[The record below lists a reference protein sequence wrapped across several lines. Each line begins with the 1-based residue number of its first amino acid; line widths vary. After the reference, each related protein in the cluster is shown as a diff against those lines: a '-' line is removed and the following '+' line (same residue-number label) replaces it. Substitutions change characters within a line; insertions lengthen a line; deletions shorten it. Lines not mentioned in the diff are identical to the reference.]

1 MEMYEKIR
9 KSFPKR
15 IIIYRS
21 GASEGSHPSI
31 LAYEIPLARA
41 IINGI
46 SKDIKMIYIVVTKEH
61 SYRFFKDQLRGT
73 KATEMNIPPGI
84 VLDNSVTHLA
94 CKQS

>member
-1 MEMYEKIR
+1 MSSIEDVLKSSLDMYEKNR
-9 KSFPKR
+9 KTLPKR

-41 IINGI
+41 IIHGY

-61 SYRFFKDQLRGT
+61 SYRFFRDEVRRKYL
-73 KATEMNIPPGI
+73 NFVII
-84 VLDNSVTHLA
+84 V
-94 CKQS
+94 C